1 MGGCSST
8 IDEDEREAVENTKK
22 IDKEN
27 AKDYRVNSEKIKIL
41 TRYEYQMH
49 MSIIQCIS

>member
-41 TRYEYQMH
+41 LLG
-49 MSIIQCIS
+49 MSIKCIQRL

>member
-8 IDEDEREAVENTKK
+8 IDEDKREAVKNTKK

-27 AKDYRVNSEKIKIL
+27 AKEYRGIF
-41 TRYEYQMH
+41 R
-49 MSIIQCIS
+49 